1 MNPAPSTHPA
11 TSTVTPGLIV
21 FGRDDKS
28 RPHASRFAA
37 DEVEVAERAAALMG
51 MHVLAVS
58 KNEHQT
64 LADGLPLGRV
74 FDSGRA
80 FVPFVK
86 ADLFDKLMA
95 AAGLPNSPQSIRAA
109 ARPAG
114 SPPTAKGDQGSSDA
128 PGGAGGPHK
137 PPCDWA
143 DIGIGS
149 LVLATTGGP
158 QEGWFE
164 AVVMCTKAD
173 NHFELRWR
181 DFPLDENISRH
192 RRELA
197 LLHPGTVPQAGEEP

>member
-1 MNPAPSTHPA
+1 MNPTPSTHPVIAPA
-11 TSTVTPGLIV
+11 TPSVIV
-21 FGRDDKS
+21 FGRDDRS

-37 DEVEVAERAAALMG
+37 DDVEAAERAAALMG

-58 KNEHQT
+58 NDEHRT
-64 LADGLPLGRV
+64 LADGLPIGRV
-74 FDSGRA
+74 FESGRA

-86 ADLFDKLMA
+86 SDLFDKLMA
-95 AAGLPNSPQSIRAA
+95 AAGFPNTPQPIRAA
-109 ARPAG
+109 TRPAG
-114 SPPTAKGDQGSSDA
+114 SPPTPKGDHGSNDT
-128 PGGAGGPHK
+128 PGGGGGAHK

-164 AVVMCTKAD
+164 AVVMYTKAD

-181 DFPLDENISRH
+181 DFPLDGNISRH

-197 LLHPGTVPQAGEEP
+197 LLHPGTIPQTGEEP

>member
-1 MNPAPSTHPA
+1 MNPEPLIHPVTAPAS
-11 TSTVTPGLIV
+11 PGLIV
-21 FGRDDKS
+21 FGRDDRS

-37 DEVEVAERAAALMG
+37 DEAKAAERAAVLMG

-58 KNEHQT
+58 NDEHRT

-74 FDSGRA
+74 FESGRA

-86 ADLFDKLMA
+86 ADLFDRLMA
-95 AAGLPNSPQSIRAA
+95 AAGLPNPPQPIRAA
-109 ARPAG
+109 AKPAG
-114 SPPTAKGDQGSSDA
+114 SPPTSKGDQGSSDK
-128 PGGAGGPHK
+128 PEGAGGPHK

-164 AVVMCTKAD
+164 AVVMYTKAD
-173 NHFELRWR
+173 DHFELRWR
-181 DFPLDENISRH
+181 DFPLHANISRH
-192 RRELA
+192 RSDLA
-197 LLHPGTVPQAGEEP
+197 LLHPGNVRPVSEA